1 MIQVWVFTHQLV
13 AVQNYISQST
23 PLSNLIIIIIINNLQ
38 LDISL
43 FNCTPLGSILD
54 FSGHG
59 SWFCFSLSYPS
70 SSAFRSY
77 RLLSSQCGKSIQGFY
92 EGKGPIGAP
101 EYQVPLRWMRC
112 YDGLSR
118 VSYQLPPAPYIEG
131 INGLAVGN
139 SVQRPRLDL
148 SHISTLSH
156 TYSSLNLLFR

>member
-1 MIQVWVFTHQLV
+1 M
-13 AVQNYISQST
+13 
-23 PLSNLIIIIIINNLQ
+23 
-38 LDISL
+38 DISL

-156 TYSSLNLLFR
+156 TYSSLNLLFRWSGAGDVGAKVDKVLYHLKVKWTCEFPI